1 MSTAGSRS
9 ASRASSRRCCPGPP
23 PRPPREHLSMP
34 ETAQRT
40 IEDYKSGVKPTWC
53 PGCGD
58 FGVLNAVYNSLRAK
72 GYAPEDVVIVSGIGC
87 SSRLP
92 FFSSTYGF
100 HTVHGRTMPIATGIK
115 VANPN
120 LTVLA
125 LGGDGDAFAI
135 GGGHF
140 VHAARRNLDI
150 CYVIMDNAI
159 YGLTKGQTSPTS
171 MVGFVTKTTPN
182 GTPDRPV
189 NPLQLALASGATFVA
204 RAFSGKPKE
213 LAELIVQGIDHKGF
227 AVIDTYS
234 PCPTFNKVNT
244 FKAYREEIQSV
255 PEGHEPSDF
264 EASLRI
270 ASSTEPRYLGVLYRA
285 EGEASFEDHI
295 QAAVSG
301 TEANAGQV
309 VEALLQRY

>member
-1 MSTAGSRS
+1 
-9 ASRASSRRCCPGPP
+9 
-23 PRPPREHLSMP
+23 MP
-34 ETAQRT
+34 DRVLATPAPSERT
-40 IEDYKSGVKPTWC
+40 VEEYKSGVKPTWC

-58 FGVLNAVYNSLRAK
+58 FGVLNAVYNALRAK
-72 GYAPEDVVIVSGIGC
+72 GYAPENVVLVSGIGC

-92 FFSSTYGF
+92 FFSNTYGF

-115 VANPN
+115 VANPQ
-120 LTVLA
+120 LKVLA

-140 VHAARRNLDI
+140 IHAARRNLDV

-171 MVGFVTKTTPN
+171 MIGFVTKTTPS

-189 NPLQLALASGATFVA
+189 NPLQLAMASGATFVA

-213 LAELIVQGIDHKGF
+213 LADLIVQGIDHRGF
-227 AVIDTYS
+227 AIIDAYS

-244 FKAYREEIQSV
+244 FKYYR
-255 PEGHEPSDF
+255 D
-264 EASLRI
+264 EAVELPKDHD
-270 ASSTEPRYLGVLYRA
+270 ASSVMQAWARAQSTDPVYLGVLYRS
-285 EGEASFEDHI
+285 EGEASFEEHI
-295 QAAVSG
+295 EAAHTG
-301 TEANAGQV
+301 TEADV
-309 VEALLQRY
+309 PRVISSILDSYS

>member
-1 MSTAGSRS
+1 MPESQSTAVI
-9 ASRASSRRCCPGPP
+9 
-23 PRPPREHLSMP
+23 E
-34 ETAQRT
+34 RT
-40 IEDYKSGVKPTWC
+40 IDEFKSGVKPTWC

-58 FGVLNAVYNSLRAK
+58 FGVLNAVYNALRAE
-72 GYAPEDVVIVSGIGC
+72 GYDPKDVVLVSGIGC

-100 HTVHGRTMPIATGIK
+100 HSVHGRTMPIATGIK
-115 VANPN
+115 VANPD
-120 LTVLA
+120 LKVLV

-140 VHAARRNLDI
+140 IHAARRNLDV
-150 CYVIMDNAI
+150 CYVVMDNAI

-171 MVGFVTKTTPN
+171 MVGFVTKTTPR

-213 LAELIVQGIDHKGF
+213 LADLIVRGINHKGF
-227 AVIDTYS
+227 ALIDTYS

-244 FKAYREEIQSV
+244 FKYYR
-255 PEGHEPSDF
+255 D
-264 EASLRI
+264 EAADLPKDHDPTNLEQAWARA
-270 ASSTEPRYLGVLYRA
+270 ASIDPLYLGLLYRS
-285 EGEASFEDHI
+285 EEEASFEEHI
-295 QAAVSG
+295 EAAKVGGEGDAPRVLESI
-301 TEANAGQV
+301 
-309 VEALLQRY
+309 LRRFS

>member
-1 MSTAGSRS
+1 MPDAPTAPLVG
-9 ASRASSRRCCPGPP
+9 
-23 PRPPREHLSMP
+23 EHEHTLD
-34 ETAQRT
+34 
-40 IEDYKSGVKPTWC
+40 DYKSGTKPTWC

-58 FGVLNAVYNSLRAK
+58 FGVLNALYNSLRAK
-72 GYAPEDVVIVSGIGC
+72 GYEPQDVVIVSGIGC

-120 LTVLA
+120 LKVLA
-125 LGGDGDAFAI
+125 MGGDGDAFAI

-140 VHAARRNLDI
+140 IHAARRNLDI
-150 CYVIMDNAI
+150 CYVIMDNAT

-171 MVGFVTKTTPN
+171 MVGFVTKTTPK

-213 LAELIVQGIDHKGF
+213 LADMIVQGIDHRGF

-244 FKAYREEIQSV
+244 FKYYR
-255 PEGHEPSDF
+255 D
-264 EASLRI
+264 EAQELPKDHDPADLDQAWARA
-270 ASSTEPRYLGVLYRA
+270 ASTDPLYLGTLYRS
-285 EGEASFEDHI
+285 EGESSFEEHI
-295 QAAVSG
+295 QAAITG
-301 TEANAGQV
+301 GEADLPQV
-309 VEALLQRY
+309 IDAILQRYS